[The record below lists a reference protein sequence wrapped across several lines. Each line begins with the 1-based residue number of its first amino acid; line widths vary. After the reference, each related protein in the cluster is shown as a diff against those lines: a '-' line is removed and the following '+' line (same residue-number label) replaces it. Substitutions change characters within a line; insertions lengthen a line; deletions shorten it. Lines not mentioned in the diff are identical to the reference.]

1 MRWNIWVAVHLYT
14 LWNKKCAVW
23 LFLDVSF
30 RVIKQK
36 CIFNFAADHLQSSC
50 PSLQQIILLHASCH
64 VKLEVNML
72 HRLLTPLSS
81 FCHDGVFL
89 GHAASQKEAI
99 LWNRWITD
107 HWRIVRIHHVVW
119 LMKYYWFCLLFL
131 PFSYLQYWLL
141 GCFTHWSCYVAAW
154 SRRWKD
160 KHTTTVQSI
169 SLLV

>member
-1 MRWNIWVAVHLYT
+1 MRWNIWVAAHLYT

-36 CIFNFAADHLQSSC
+36 CIFNFAADHLS
-50 PSLQQIILLHASCH
+50 ITTTDYFASCQLPR
-64 VKLEVNML
+64 K
-72 HRLLTPLSS
+72 T
-81 FCHDGVFL
+81 G
-89 GHAASQKEAI
+89 GKHAAQALNPAKLLLPWRGIFRTCCLSERSDFVKSV
-99 LWNRWITD
+99 N
-107 HWRIVRIHHVVW
+107 HWWTHRIVRIHHVVW

>member
-1 MRWNIWVAVHLYT
+1 MRWNIWVAAHLYT

-64 VKLEVNML
+64 VKLEVNTL

-89 GHAASQKEAI
+89 GHAASERSNFVKSV
-99 LWNRWITD
+99 N
-107 HWRIVRIHHVVW
+107 HWWTHRIVRIHHVVW